1 MVDLTIQHKR
11 SSQTGKKPTTA
22 QLELGELAVNTY
34 DGTLYL
40 KKNVEGEETVVA
52 LFSSVGGT
60 TIEWPDVLNT
70 PNTVQGYGITDAFS
84 GDYDDLAD
92 KPDLTIYQLA
102 EQAFDGDY
110 NSLVNK
116 PQLFDGL
123 FDSLGNKPTT
133 LAGYGIT
140 DALTGEYS
148 ELANTPFIP
157 SDVTDL
163 TDTTG
168 LIFSGA
174 YADLTGKPTLV
185 INLSDLG
192 DVSNTAP
199 STGEVLKWNGSSWG
213 PGADTGDTNADTLDG
228 QHGTYYLEY
237 SNFANTPFVPT
248 SLTDL
253 SIADGPANY
262 VLKTNGSGLF
272 SFTKGIDDLSVTV
285 AGSPSGSGLLQYD
298 VANSVFTFT
307 PPDLT
312 PYVTGPGGNVNE
324 VQFNDGAGSFTASS
338 DLTFDANTTQLSV
351 GTTLGSVAVST
362 LKGPELPQALVIQSY
377 SGSAYAPHVVFDNTA
392 GVVTDFA
399 DGSTV
404 DFTNVT
410 VTGTN
415 FLTAETDTLASV
427 TVRGNTTSQT
437 CVIPFAYAN
446 EANFPNAST
455 SGGAIAISNATKE
468 AFFAT
473 GGDWLPIQNKP
484 NEDYVDIAANTVS
497 YDPGAGVF
505 AHGAYVQTQAASP
518 VDIQTS
524 VTVTEGFASVKIE
537 LSMGGW
543 NHTDSTSEYY
553 LELERTVNGTTS
565 TVLKDLLF
573 PAPNTWFGP
582 VSFMHVD
589 THGASTGD
597 TVSYK
602 LKAKDPSGTNS
613 FRLVTGISGDSLY
626 IKEIA

>member
-1 MVDLTIQHKR
+1 MVDITIQHKR

-52 LFSSVGGT
+52 LFSSVSGT

-84 GDYDDLAD
+84 GDYDDLTD

-185 INLSDLG
+185 VNLSDLG
-192 DVSNTAP
+192 DVSNTTP
-199 STGEVLKWNGSSWG
+199 STGEVLKWDGSSWG

-237 SNFANTPFVPT
+237 SNFANTPFIPT
-248 SLTDL
+248 VLTDL
-253 SIADGPANY
+253 GIGDGPANY
-262 VLKTNGSGLF
+262 VLKTDGAGNF
-272 SFTKGIDDLSVTV
+272 SFGEGIDQLNVIV
-285 AGSPSGSGLLQYD
+285 AGSPNGSGLLQYD
-298 VANSVFTFT
+298 SANSEFTFT

-312 PYVTGPGGNVNE
+312 PYVTGSAGNTNE
-324 VQFNDGAGSFTASS
+324 IQFNANGSFGSSS
-338 DLTFDANTTQLSV
+338 DLTFDDSGKRLK
-351 GTTLGSVAVST
+351 VST
-362 LKGPELPQALVIQSY
+362 GGLGIVQASTFLGHPDQIMYLSSKT
-377 SGSAYAPHVVFDNTA
+377 SGAESTHITLNSTS
-392 GVVTDFA
+392 GVVTTFQA
-399 DGSTV
+399 GSTV

-410 VTGTN
+410 ISGTN
-415 FLTAETDTLASV
+415 FLSAETDTLASV

-473 GGDWLPIQNKP
+473 GGDWLPLQNKP
-484 NEDYVDIAANTVS
+484 AESYVDIAANTVS
-497 YDPGAGVF
+497 YNASAGVF
-505 AHGAYVQTQAASP
+505 THGSYVQTDAVSP
-518 VDIQTS
+518 VDIDANL
-524 VTVTEGFASVKIE
+524 TVTEGFTSVKIE
-537 LSMGGW
+537 ISMGGW
-543 NHTDSTSEYY
+543 NHTDATTEYY
-553 LELERTVNGTTS
+553 LQLERTVNGTTS

-573 PAPNTWFGP
+573 PAGNTYFGP
-582 VSFMHVD
+582 VNFMHID

-597 TVSYK
+597 TISYK
-602 LKAKDPSGTNS
+602 LKAKASNSTDS
-613 FRLVTGISGDSLY
+613 FRLVTGISGDSVY

>member
-11 SSQTGKKPTTA
+11 SSQSGKRPTTA

-84 GDYDDLAD
+84 GDYDDLTD

-133 LAGYGIT
+133 IAGYGIT

-185 INLSDLG
+185 VNLSDLG

-362 LKGPELPQALVIQSY
+362 IKGPELAQALVIQSY

-473 GGDWLPIQNKP
+473 GGDWLPLQNRG
-484 NEDYVDIAANTVS
+484 NEAYDNFGTSTTYNPGGAVTHGSYIRNEADTADVAA
-497 YDPGAGVF
+497 
-505 AHGAYVQTQAASP
+505 
-518 VDIQTS
+518 S
-524 VTVTEGFASVKIE
+524 VTVTSGFSKVKVELDASIAN
-537 LSMGGW
+537 L
-543 NHTDSTSEYY
+543 TDSTTEMVIA
-553 LELERTVNGTTS
+553 LERTVDGSNATTVK
-565 TVLKDLLF
+565 TFLF
-573 PAPNTWFGP
+573 PVANTFYG
-582 VSFMHVD
+582 SQHFLYID
-589 THGASTGD
+589 THGANAGST
-597 TVSYK
+597 VEYK
-602 LKAKDPSGTNS
+602 LKVDMSAYSNES
-613 FRLVTGISGDSLY
+613 ARVQYGICGDTLY